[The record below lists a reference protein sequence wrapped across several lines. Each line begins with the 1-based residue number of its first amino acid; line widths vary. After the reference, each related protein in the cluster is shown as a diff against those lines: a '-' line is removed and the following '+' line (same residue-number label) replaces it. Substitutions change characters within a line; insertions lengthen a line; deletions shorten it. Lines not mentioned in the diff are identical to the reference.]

1 MVSVTLSLVL
11 NQLKTTIT
19 NLTPR
24 TSYFL
29 KLKQKK
35 LEAESHFSYEFLI
48 IYASQHQQHI
58 LNKNKK
64 NSHNKK
70 TIITTTTSTTTIDK
84 NVDKSSQHKK
94 PSLEKEWTNEEIK
107 RQQHISL
114 KQSKYR
120 VPRGTI
126 VLCHGLYGFDVRG
139 PHKLPFLQIHY
150 WGGIEKALAKLGANV
165 IVTSVPR
172 TGSIWE
178 RALALHDFLNTAF
191 TMNHLHQQPINFIA
205 HSMGGL
211 DCRYL
216 LSHLDNQPR
225 NYQPLSLTTISCP
238 HRGSPVMDWFRD
250 HVGVGLMSDTIKS
263 AAIQKMKENSDIH
276 SSQMAANTTIAPSLN
291 NITSPSSSSP
301 SSPLASWTSL
311 SDIVK
316 MPSYLLDPMVQ
327 KIIQLLDT
335 PAYANL
341 TTDYCQ
347 QYFNP
352 NTPDN
357 PSVAYYSYG
366 ASTTLPVWSFLG
378 LPNQLVREKEGDNDG
393 LVSVKSAKWGKY
405 IKTLQNVDH
414 WSLNGERYRW
424 LPSLSSS
431 SSSSPTSTTTMDGN
445 HKFDVVEFYL
455 ELANYLYEH
464 GH

>member
-1 MVSVTLSLVL
+1 M
-11 NQLKTTIT
+11 
-19 NLTPR
+19 
-24 TSYFL
+24 
-29 KLKQKK
+29 
-35 LEAESHFSYEFLI
+35 
-48 IYASQHQQHI
+48 
-58 LNKNKK
+58 
-64 NSHNKK
+64 
-70 TIITTTTSTTTIDK
+70 
-84 NVDKSSQHKK
+84 
-94 PSLEKEWTNEEIK
+94 K
-107 RQQHISL
+107 RQQQIPL
-114 KQSKYR
+114 KQPKYR

-165 IVTSVPR
+165 VVT
-172 TGSIWE
+172 
-178 RALALHDFLNTAF
+178 N
-191 TMNHLHQQPINFIA
+191 
-205 HSMGGL
+205 
-211 DCRYL
+211 CRYL

-225 NYQPLSLTTISCP
+225 NYRPLSLTTISCP

-276 SSQMAANTTIAPSLN
+276 SSQMASTTTIPPSLN
-291 NITSPSSSSP
+291 NITSSSSSSSSSP
-301 SSPLASWTSL
+301 LPLPLASWTSL

-405 IKTLQNVDH
+405 IRTLQNVDH

-424 LPSLSSS
+424 LPSLSPST

-455 ELANYLYEH
+455 ELANYLYEQ